1 MSYRHPAPP
10 IFLENGSL
18 LIPRFQQREDTQEFS
33 YQHLQGN
40 IRAISLDNPIDISKM
55 LLITLKDLAKLIG
68 IPGSSKMNKK
78 KLVNS
83 LSQRIVFE

>member
-1 MSYRHPAPP
+1 MSYYSPASPV
-10 IFLENGSL
+10 FLENGIL
-18 LIPRFQQREDTQEFS
+18 CIPRFQQREETQEFS

-40 IRAISLDNPIDISKM
+40 IRAISLDNPMDVTKM

-78 KLVNS
+78 QLVA
-83 LSQRIVFE
+83 LVSQHLVFE

>member
-18 LIPRFQQREDTQEFS
+18 LIPRFQLRGDTQEFS
-33 YQHLQGN
+33 YQHPQKDQTIL
-40 IRAISLDNPIDISKM
+40 SMDNPIDVTKM
-55 LLITLKDLAKLIG
+55 LLITLKDLAKLMG

-78 KLVNS
+78 QLVTVV
-83 LSQRIVFE
+83 SQHLVFE

>member
-18 LIPRFQQREDTQEFS
+18 LIPRFQQRGDTQEFS
-33 YQHLQGN
+33 YQHPQKDQTIL
-40 IRAISLDNPIDISKM
+40 SMDNPIDVTKM
-55 LLITLKDLAKLIG
+55 LLITLKDLAKLMG

-78 KLVNS
+78 QLVTVV
-83 LSQRIVFE
+83 SQHLVFE